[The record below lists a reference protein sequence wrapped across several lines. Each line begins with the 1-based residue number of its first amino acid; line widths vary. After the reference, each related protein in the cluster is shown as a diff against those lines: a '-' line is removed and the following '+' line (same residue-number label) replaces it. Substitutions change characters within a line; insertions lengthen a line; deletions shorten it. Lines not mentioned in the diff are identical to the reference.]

1 MAEKAV
7 SEKALQYM
15 ELLNRET
22 GNRHHT
28 DTEDMRQ
35 YELLRAG
42 DPGAV
47 DEAVRMFS
55 SNLPG
60 HVSDDPVRNDRSGA
74 SLWPA
79 ARLSRA
85 GWRRSG
91 PTTSAICTS

>member
-7 SEKALQYM
+7 SEKALRYM

-60 HVSDDPVRNDRSGA
+60 HVSDDP
-74 SLWPA
+74 A

>member
-35 YELLRAG
+35 YELLQIGRA
-42 DPGAV
+42 
-47 DEAVRMFS
+47 
-55 SNLPG
+55 
-60 HVSDDPVRNDRSGA
+60 HV
-74 SLWPA
+74 
-79 ARLSRA
+79 
-85 GWRRSG
+85 
-91 PTTSAICTS
+91 